1 MIKLRRRTNNK
12 RGFTL
17 VETAIALAVI
27 AIVSMSALVLYF
39 TSENA
44 VRSAHDKQQAQ
55 FYVSDVIACY
65 RVSNTT
71 DDFTKNVAFAL
82 GLDESE
88 VKLDAS
94 FDLPN
99 DYKALIRIENEGASN
114 EKLAVEI
121 VHNTKT
127 LAKGEFS
134 KGGAIE

>member
-65 RVSNTT
+65 RGSNTT

-88 VKLDAS
+88 VKLGA

>member
-1 MIKLRRRTNNK
+1 MI
-12 RGFTL
+12 
-17 VETAIALAVI
+17 ETAIALAVI

-65 RVSNTT
+65 RVSNTNEE
-71 DDFTKNVAFAL
+71 FKSNVAFAL
-82 GLDESE
+82 GLNESQVE
-88 VKLDAS
+88 IGDNKGFATLANGYTVDMT
-94 FDLPN
+94 
-99 DYKALIRIENEGASN
+99 IENK
-114 EKLAVEI
+114 KLTVKI

-127 LAKGEFS
+127 LAQGEFS

>member
-1 MIKLRRRTNNK
+1 MIKLRKRTKNK

-17 VETAIALAVI
+17 IETVIALAVI

-82 GLDESE
+82 GLDESQ
-88 VKLDAS
+88 VRIGDSTGFAQ
-94 FDLPN
+94 LPN
-99 DYKALIRIENEGASN
+99 GYTVHMTIKN
-114 EKLAVEI
+114 EKLTVKI
-121 VHNTKT
+121 VHSTKT
-127 LAKGEFS
+127 LAQGEFS